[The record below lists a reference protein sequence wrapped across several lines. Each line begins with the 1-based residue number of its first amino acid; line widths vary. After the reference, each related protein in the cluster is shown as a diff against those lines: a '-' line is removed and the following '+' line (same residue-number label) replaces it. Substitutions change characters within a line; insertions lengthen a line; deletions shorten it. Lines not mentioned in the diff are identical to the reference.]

1 VIIYNPL
8 DGEALTSAIRV
19 KPRHCFLM
27 TRLGSAVPAEVQ
39 KIRVAI
45 TQICDE
51 FGYSVIDASSRVSGR
66 DFLLKIWK
74 MIAATPLAVGVCHEA
89 LPAATQGNIF
99 YELGVAQALGKETL
113 LIKSRGVT
121 VPSDFTRTEYIEFD
135 ESFDRRFAAYLADL
149 EEQALHYETVAGQ
162 LQNNP
167 VLAIDYLKRA
177 YLISG
182 DVRLKT
188 EAEKFLD
195 EPGFGSR
202 ARNSVELLAAAF

>member
-1 VIIYNPL
+1 MIIYNPL
-8 DGEALTSAIRV
+8 DGEALTSAIKV
-19 KPRHCFLM
+19 KPRQCFLM
-27 TRLGSAVPAEVQ
+27 TRLGLAVPAEVQ
-39 KIRVAI
+39 KIREAV
-45 TQICDE
+45 TQTCDE
-51 FGYSVIDASSRVSGR
+51 FGYSVVDASSRVSGR

-89 LPAATQGNIF
+89 LPSETQGNIF

-113 LIKSRGVT
+113 LVKSRGVK
-121 VPSDFTRTEYIEFD
+121 VPSDFKRTEYIEFD
-135 ESFDRRFAAYLADL
+135 ELFGRRFAAYLTDL
-149 EEQALHYETVAGQ
+149 KEQALHYETVASQ

-182 DVRLKT
+182 DVRLRT

-195 EPGFGSR
+195 EPGFDSR